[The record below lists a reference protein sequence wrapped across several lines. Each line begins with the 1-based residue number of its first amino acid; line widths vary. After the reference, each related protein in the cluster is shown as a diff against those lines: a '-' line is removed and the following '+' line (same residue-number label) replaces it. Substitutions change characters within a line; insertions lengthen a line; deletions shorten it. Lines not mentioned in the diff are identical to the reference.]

1 MGHKDPACI
10 KSISKFILSIAL
22 VLVLCPAW
30 VNGKRLSDAEVARE
44 AVKEDNKAIVEEF
57 LKRELRDVNENV
69 TKYMLNEY
77 PSLIFFIKQVD
88 RGPLKSLLFLEEWVH
103 RLQDAQQ
110 SIDSFPYNTVF
121 SASDKKKILGL
132 RKTTN
137 EIISYGIPMIK
148 SGFVRVA
155 LAAKELADKARKH
168 PMELIVDPAFR
179 DAIYRHC
186 EPTAKSLDK
195 EMGELS
201 EGELICMRLGWVLDQ
216 VTVTSLW
223 LKVTDN
229 ALPVE
234 NEYMAFRKKRSEY
247 FNKRLKRIYG
257 ESNTK

>member
-1 MGHKDPACI
+1 MRRQEFGCLKLICEI
-10 KSISKFILSIAL
+10 VVLIAL
-22 VLVLCPAW
+22 VMIFPQG

-44 AVKEDNKAIVEEF
+44 TLKEDNRAIVEEF

-69 TKYMLNEY
+69 TKYMLNDY
-77 PSLIFFIKQVD
+77 PSLVFFIKQVD

-110 SIDSFPYNTVF
+110 NIDSFPYTTIF

-132 RKTTN
+132 INTTN

-148 SGFVRVA
+148 RDFVRVA

-168 PMELIVDPAFR
+168 PMELIPDPAFR
-179 DAIYRHC
+179 DAVYRHC

-234 NEYMAFRKKRSEY
+234 SEYMVFRKKRTEY

-257 ESNTK
+257 ESSNR

>member
-1 MGHKDPACI
+1 MRRQESGCLKPVC
-10 KSISKFILSIAL
+10 KILLLIAL
-22 VLVLCPAW
+22 VIVCPSW

-44 AVKEDNKAIVEEF
+44 TLKEDNKAIVEEF

-69 TKYMLNEY
+69 TKYMLNDY
-77 PSLIFFIKQVD
+77 PSLIFFMKQVD

-110 SIDSFPYNTVF
+110 NIDSFPYTTVF

-132 RKTTN
+132 RSTTN
-137 EIISYGIPMIK
+137 EIISSGIPMIK
-148 SGFVRVA
+148 RDFVRVA
-155 LAAKELADKARKH
+155 LAAKELANKARKH
-168 PMELIVDPAFR
+168 PMELIPDPAFR
-179 DAIYRHC
+179 DAIYRYC
-186 EPTAKSLDK
+186 ELTAKSLDK

-201 EGELICMRLGWVLDQ
+201 EGELICMRLGWVLEQ

-229 ALPVE
+229 TLPVE
-234 NEYMAFRKKRSEY
+234 SEYMVFRKKRTEY

-257 ESNTK
+257 ESSTR